1 MVDWRPGGHNRPGC
15 AVGDTF
21 YIRGSKRP
29 ALQEP
34 DQNREMADIDEPETV
49 EMNEPETVGKE

>member
-1 MVDWRPGGHNRPGC
+1 
-15 AVGDTF
+15 VGDTF